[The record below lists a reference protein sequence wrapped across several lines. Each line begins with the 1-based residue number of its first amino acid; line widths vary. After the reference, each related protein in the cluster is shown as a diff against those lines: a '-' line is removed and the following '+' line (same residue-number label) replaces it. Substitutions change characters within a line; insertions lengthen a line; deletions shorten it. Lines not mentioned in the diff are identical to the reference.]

1 MNAPDVK
8 AVVDALKA
16 GTYDLVDL
24 YSIHAAARA
33 AYVTAVDTKKKRDV
47 FARLSDWDSHKQM
60 LDELM
65 NNWDDHTKSA
75 FVDSLLTLARGDV
88 GDDDDI
94 KAMIKIIIDA
104 ASEAAKIKTML
115 VGKSRYEDEYY
126 EVYENSLNNVKQKA
140 HVGLQKF
147 WNKYVKKAGTRK
159 SVKSVK

>member
-16 GTYDLVDL
+16 GAYDLVDL

-33 AYVTAVDTKKKRDV
+33 AYVTAVDAKKKGDI
-47 FARLSDWDSHKQM
+47 FAHLSDWDSHKQM

-115 VGKSRYEDEYY
+115 ASKKRYEDEYY
-126 EVYENSLNNVKQKA
+126 ELYLNSLDKMKQKA
-140 HVGLQKF
+140 LDGLQKF

-159 SVKSVK
+159 STKNVK